1 MKKTGENNI
10 LLVVSC
16 HYGIIP
22 YLLINRSNSTGV
34 FYLSRAKML
43 IYILSI
49 KG

>member
-10 LLVVSC
+10 PVSC

-22 YLLINRSNSTGV
+22 HLLINKSNSTGV
-34 FYLSRAKML
+34 FYVSQAKML
-43 IYILSI
+43 IYILLI